1 MVGGQDRAL
10 PTTRVAH
17 ATVSVAFTESPQLAA
32 AQDAGIPT
40 LLKWAL
46 RREIWRSGRGWQ
58 TVRMRSRRRA
68 LWSAT
73 VGGGPCLACGLEG
86 QVVAAPN
93 RWARLKGWL
102 LDGQGPSP
110 TLRCPNGHEWPAASS
125 SSLMVMAD
133 RGLSWWRWP
142 ARMMRVLMQ
151 HRTAEPVPMF
161 WLGATAV
168 GVVLGV
174 VLRVTLGWAWLP
186 VTVVWLLLV
195 WLVFLATALL
205 RPGRDNLW
213 IDLVRTASP
222 TRAERLETKQLIRL
236 VQAAPGPAYGLANW
250 TRQRS
255 LGGRGQSG
263 SLLTHLELMYGH
275 PPDEPHLRVDTIWK
289 WPDRPDLERDHIRRE
304 LSRELRHCE
313 TPPPKDLAP
322 DDLDQWSIARRI
334 DIGRRP
340 IPEWVRSAFLID
352 DVWHPAETFT
362 AGDNWVAMINTD
374 SALVALQS
382 HGIPP
387 HRVSLTQVPDIRSYV
402 RDSTHLRD
410 RSVQRRR

>member
-1 MVGGQDRAL
+1 
-10 PTTRVAH
+10 
-17 ATVSVAFTESPQLAA
+17 
-32 AQDAGIPT
+32 
-40 LLKWAL
+40 
-46 RREIWRSGRGWQ
+46 
-58 TVRMRSRRRA
+58 
-68 LWSAT
+68 
-73 VGGGPCLACGLEG
+73 
-86 QVVAAPN
+86 
-93 RWARLKGWL
+93 
-102 LDGQGPSP
+102 
-110 TLRCPNGHEWPAASS
+110 
-125 SSLMVMAD
+125 
-133 RGLSWWRWP
+133 
-142 ARMMRVLMQ
+142 
-151 HRTAEPVPMF
+151 MF